1 MKTAYDLAVRSK
13 PSAIPNQLEKVHMAL
28 VETAKSNGAPKSLA
42 ELKAELDQFE
52 GDVEQFKNAVEQLAQ
67 IKREK

>member
-1 MKTAYDLAVRSK
+1 
-13 PSAIPNQLEKVHMAL
+13 MAL